1 MLILYSSAWKSVEAP
16 LDQLC
21 IIGSNSALAINV
33 ISFLSVYLSP
43 GFPTLLLL
51 SYHPTVALSS
61 FTFISGKVTSHDV
74 SLLQIVQA
82 SLFLPIL
89 YTVSSFS

>member
-1 MLILYSSAWKSVEAP
+1 MAVIILALYSSAWKSVEE
-16 LDQLC
+16 LEGQLC

-51 SYHPTVALSS
+51 SYQPIVALSS
-61 FTFISGKVTSHDV
+61 FTFISGKVTSLEV
-74 SLLQIVQA
+74 S
-82 SLFLPIL
+82 PP
-89 YTVSSFS
+89 